1 MVEVFGDYVI
11 RLTKGCCLLFR
22 ESKEGRRCFAGGGS
36 DMGMTLAERILSEH
50 AWRQIRAGELAVVK
64 VDLTYTQDGTG
75 PLAVRKLQEMGFDRA
90 HNPQR
95 TLFFF
100 DHASPSPRFELSND
114 HAFLRAFAEETGIQ
128 VSEIGQGISHQVVA
142 EKWVRPA
149 DVVIG
154 ADSHTCTGGA
164 LGAFA
169 TGVGSTDAAVAIGL
183 GKVWLRV
190 PETIRVVVEG
200 SLPVGVYGKDVIL
213 HLIGR
218 IGAAGATYKALE
230 FVGDT
235 IEGLGMAGRMTIAN
249 MSVEAGAKVGLFP
262 SDEVTRGWLKQM
274 ERESEFR
281 QLSPD
286 PDATYEATVTIH
298 AKELKPTIACP
309 HQVDNTKTIDQL
321 GEVRVNQVFLGTSCN
336 GRLEDL
342 HIAAQILKGKR
353 IHPKTRVI
361 VTPGSHL
368 VYKEALK
375 DGTMEIFVEAGA
387 LVTSPG
393 CGGCVG
399 LHEGV
404 LGDGEVC
411 LATQP
416 RNFQG
421 RMGSPKSFIYLG
433 SPAVAAATAIE
444 GKIADPRKY
453 L

>member
-1 MVEVFGDYVI
+1 
-11 RLTKGCCLLFR
+11 
-22 ESKEGRRCFAGGGS
+22 
-36 DMGMTLAERILSEH
+36 MGMTLAERILSEH
-50 AWRQIRAGELAVVK
+50 AWKEIRAGEIAVIK
-64 VDLTYTQDGTG
+64 VDLAYVQDGTG
-75 PLAVRKLQEMGFDRA
+75 PLAVRKLQEMGFSQVC
-90 HNPQR
+90 NPSR
-95 TLFFF
+95 TIFFF

-114 HAFLRAFAEETGIQ
+114 HAFLRAFADETGVQ

-142 EKWVRPA
+142 EKWVRPG

-169 TGVGSTDAAVAIGL
+169 TGVGSTDAAVAIAL

-200 SLPVGVYGKDVIL
+200 RLPVGVYGKDIIL
-213 HLIGR
+213 HLIGH

-235 IEGLGMAGRMTIAN
+235 IESLEMAGRMTIGN
-249 MSVEAGAKVGLFP
+249 MAVEAGAKVGLFA
-262 SDEVTRGWLKQM
+262 SDVITQGWLNRMGRGK
-274 ERESEFR
+274 EFR
-281 QLSPD
+281 KLTSD
-286 PDATYEATVTIH
+286 TDATYERTIPIN
-298 AKELKPTIACP
+298 ARELKPTIACP

-321 GEVRVNQVFLGTSCN
+321 GEVRAHQVYLGTSCN

-342 HIAAQILKGKR
+342 HVAAQILKGKK
-353 IHPKTRVI
+353 IHAGTRMI
-361 VTPGSHL
+361 VTPGSRM
-368 VYKEALK
+368 VYMEAIK
-375 DGTMEIFVEAGA
+375 DGTMETFVEAGA
-387 LVTSPG
+387 VITSPG